1 MSTRNDRPLWLDDPD
16 FKELQRSKNRISLL
30 LTLATML
37 AFYGF
42 VILLAWHQEW
52 LAQPWS
58 GSINRGIPMGIGVI
72 VLSWILTG
80 IYVRWANTKYDALVQ
95 KVKAKMSTADADNV
109 NGNAANGNDGGSAQ

>member
-1 MSTRNDRPLWLDDPD
+1 MSTRNERPIALDDPD
-16 FKELQRSKNRISLL
+16 FLELQRSKNRISLL

-42 VILLAWHQEW
+42 VILLAWHQDW

-72 VLSWILTG
+72 VVSWILTG
-80 IYVRWANTKYDALVQ
+80 IYVSWANTKYDALVH
-95 KVKAKMSTADADNV
+95 KVKAKMNS
-109 NGNAANGNDGGSAQ
+109 GENAANSDADGSVR